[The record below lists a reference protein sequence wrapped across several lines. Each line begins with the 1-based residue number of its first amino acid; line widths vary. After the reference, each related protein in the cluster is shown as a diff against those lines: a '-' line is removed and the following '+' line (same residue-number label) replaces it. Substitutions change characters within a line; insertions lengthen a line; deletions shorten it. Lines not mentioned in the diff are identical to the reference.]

1 MQRSKQKQQQKPQ
14 KGAKA
19 TDSNPGGFLDQEIG
33 YLESKLGAGSKD
45 GADLL
50 EKELK
55 STNLFELFT
64 CVDHIL
70 GKKKGEKKHPQTRE
84 EYEQAL
90 REMDAAEAQ
99 EEEDQSG
106 DLEQRDDLDA
116 EEHGGDLEDG
126 EDDGEEEFDQ
136 EDYGDEED
144 EEIEDV
150 EEQPIMHQTP
160 KPDST
165 KDALAKRKPDTFAA
179 KELPNSN
186 ATEISNPESKV
197 SAEKLQEI
205 VKILLIK
212 CRDNKELQF
221 QVNNLCGSVHRLK
234 LNGRDFAKATL
245 LSLEIPANH
254 KIPKPETKKEDK
266 KKPTDDAKK
275 APKVKTYAPKLV
287 DAAAPKDRLRSALYA
302 VSMVSNKFASEFAS
316 AVLHQSTSKY
326 SSWTLSGLF
335 CLGLV
340 KGRVLLDWLH
350 MPGTIGS
357 QTLPDLE
364 KVIHLYGAP
373 IRAKEPS
380 LFKELS
386 AQLTQLYPDGEVA
399 ATLKSHLEKLRHNLT
414 LPGTTPFEVSNTT
427 VKLFE
432 KLQQKRRTD
441 IIIPYL
447 DLASLRGIAKL
458 KTPNTPAASE
468 LPNSPAS
475 AQVASAGGKTSA
487 SAVVQKEV
495 VLEPVLAKLA
505 DKLGLATRVEKLALQ
520 AVTSS
525 PEFIEVVHKL
535 LGMNTHGSE
544 NKELAAV
551 VVKCC
556 LQEKKYN
563 PFYAA
568 IAKKICSLKDMFK
581 YSFQLAIWEEI
592 RVEAEAEEAG
602 EPTPG
607 MMSKLGSFSWE
618 LMQAQLIDHRFF
630 KFLDQ
635 DPLPKC
641 SAILAKRLF
650 EEMLA
655 SVPRELLRVF
665 CKKLS
670 KLDSVAR
677 NAQKVV
683 RYIHKQREGTS
694 PEEELRTLKRL
705 ESWLEYVPNFDEPEP
720 EDEPTTGKKNK
731 RDK

>member
-1 MQRSKQKQQQKPQ
+1 MQRSKAKQHEKQPKGQKP
-14 KGAKA
+14 K
-19 TDSNPGGFLDQEIG
+19 DINSGGFLDQEIA
-33 YLESKLGAGSKD
+33 YLESKLGAGTKE

-55 STNLFELFT
+55 RTNLFELFT

-70 GKKKGEKKHPQTRE
+70 GKKKGGKKHPETRE

-90 REMDAAEAQ
+90 REMDAAEAEEEQ
-99 EEEDQSG
+99 EESG
-106 DLEQRDDLDA
+106 DIEAMQDEDDVGDELEEQD
-116 EEHGGDLEDG
+116 EEEY
-126 EDDGEEEFDQ
+126 DDGEEE
-136 EDYGDEED
+136 EDDDDHLADEED
-144 EEIEDV
+144 SEKQQED
-150 EEQPIMHQTP
+150 P
-160 KPDST
+160 KVDLQREVLP
-165 KDALAKRKPDTFAA
+165 KRKPDTFAP
-179 KELPNSN
+179 KELPLVD
-186 ATEISNPESKV
+186 TVEINNPESKF

-205 VKILLIK
+205 VKTLLIK

-234 LNGRDFAKATL
+234 LNGRDFAKAVL
-245 LSLEIPANH
+245 LSMDIPANH
-254 KIPKPETKKEDK
+254 KIPKPETRKEEK
-266 KKPTDDAKK
+266 KKPSDTKQT
-275 APKVKTYAPKLV
+275 PRQPTYAPKLV
-287 DAAAPKDRLRSALYA
+287 DAASPKDRLRSALYA
-302 VSMVSNKFASEFAS
+302 VSMVSNKFASEFA
-316 AVLHQSTSKY
+316 AAMLQQNNSKY
-326 SSWTLSGLF
+326 SSWTLSGMF
-335 CLGLV
+335 CLGLI
-340 KGRVLLDWLH
+340 KGRVLLEWLSI
-350 MPGTIGS
+350 PGIIGS

-386 AQLTQLYPDGEVA
+386 ALLTRLYSEGEVA

-414 LPGTTPFEVSNTT
+414 LPGTTPFEVSNTS

-441 IIIPYL
+441 MIIPYP
-447 DLASLRGIAKL
+447 DLASLRGIAKP
-458 KTPNTPAASE
+458 KSPNTPAAAQQ
-468 LPNSPAS
+468 NAS
-475 AQVASAGGKTSA
+475 IANNQTAAKEKNDQTASSA
-487 SAVVQKEV
+487 TKEV

-556 LQEKKYN
+556 IQEKKYN

-592 RVEAEAEEAG
+592 KLEAEAEEAG

-607 MMSKLGSFSWE
+607 LMSKLGSFSWE
-618 LMQAQLIDHRFF
+618 LMQALLLDHRFF

-650 EEMLA
+650 EEMVKV
-655 SVPRELLRVF
+655 VPREQLRVF
-665 CKKLS
+665 SKKLS

-683 RYIHKQREGTS
+683 RYIRKQTS
-694 PEEELRTLKRL
+694 DSSSEETQTTLQRM
-705 ESWLEYVPNFDEPEP
+705 ETWLEYVPNFDEPEP
-720 EDEPTTGKKNK
+720 EDDAPAGKKQPRNK
-731 RDK
+731 QN